1 MEYTSIL
8 VSATA
13 PQTTGRDLLDDCV
26 HCGFCLP
33 TCPTY
38 LLWGQETD
46 SPRGRI
52 HLMKL
57 RRDGRDIASDSFVR
71 HIDSCLGC
79 MACVTACPSGVQYDS
94 LLEAARPQVERE
106 ANRGAGDRAFRRLIF
121 AVFPHPSRLRVLSW
135 PLGLYQKLG
144 IQRLLHKTGVL
155 GLLPARLQAMERL
168 LPPITFG
175 ASPLPARIPAQG
187 TQRRR
192 VGLLLGCVQRVF
204 FGNVNDATARVLA
217 AEGCEVVI
225 PQTQQCCGALAEHA
239 GEEKDAMEFARR
251 LIDAFDASQ
260 VDTIV
265 INAAGC
271 GSAMKRYGHLLR
283 NDPAYAARAKAFAA
297 KCRDIS
303 EVLVELEPRAPRGT
317 VRLKAA
323 YHDACHLQH
332 AQGVRAQP
340 RRLLQA
346 IPGVEVREIG
356 ESEICCGSAG
366 IYNLLEPGPATE
378 LRDRK
383 VRNILK
389 TDAEAIV
396 SSNPGCLLQIATGL
410 DAAGR
415 PLRIMHLVEVIDQSI
430 REGQRN

>member
-1 MEYTSIL
+1 MTS
-8 VSATA
+8 S
-13 PQTTGRDLLDDCV
+13 PQQVAGRDLLDDCV

-57 RRDGRDIASDSFVR
+57 RRDGREENNEGFIR
-71 HIDSCLGC
+71 HIDTCLGC

-106 ANRGAGDRAFRRLIF
+106 ARRSFGDRAFRRLIF
-121 AVFPHPSRLRVLSW
+121 AMFPYPARLRALSW

-144 IQRLLHKTGVL
+144 VQKLVHKSGLLGVLPQRL
-155 GLLPARLQAMERL
+155 QSMERL
-168 LPPITFG
+168 LPPIAFG
-175 ASPLPARIPAQG
+175 GNGLPSRVPAQG
-187 TQRRR
+187 PQRKR

-204 FGNVNDATARVLA
+204 FGNVNEATARVLA

-225 PQTQQCCGALAEHA
+225 PETQQCCGALAEHA
-239 GEEKDAMEFARR
+239 GEEKDAMEAARR
-251 LIDAFDASQ
+251 LIDAFDASG

-283 NDPAYAARAKAFAA
+283 NDPAYADRAKAFAA
-297 KCRDIS
+297 RCKDIS
-303 EVLVELEPRAPRGT
+303 EVLADLEPRAPRGA
-317 VRLKAA
+317 VPLKAA

-340 RRLLQA
+340 RRLLQT
-346 IPGVEVREIG
+346 IPGVTVREIG

-366 IYNLLEPGPATE
+366 IYNLLEPEAATE

-383 VRNILK
+383 VQNILK
-389 TDAEAIV
+389 TDAEAII

-410 DAAGR
+410 EAAGR
-415 PLRIMHLVEVIDQSI
+415 PMRIMHLVEVLDQSI
-430 REGQRN
+430 REGQRDS

>member
-1 MEYTSIL
+1 MNT
-8 VSATA
+8 TA
-13 PQTTGRDLLDDCV
+13 ELSPARERDLLDDCV

-38 LLWGQETD
+38 LLWGLEAD

-57 RRDGRDIASDSFVR
+57 RRDGREVASASFVQ

-106 ANRGAGDRAFRRLIF
+106 ARRSVADRAFRRLIF
-121 AVFPHPSRLRVLSW
+121 AMFPHPARLRALSW
-135 PLGLYQKLG
+135 PLGVYQKSG
-144 IQRLLHKTGVL
+144 IQQLMKRS
-155 GLLPARLQAMERL
+155 GLLGMLPQRLQSMERL
-168 LPPITFG
+168 LPPIRFG
-175 ASPLPARIPAQG
+175 GSELPARIPAQG

-192 VGLLLGCVQRVF
+192 VALLLGCVQRVF
-204 FGNVNDATARVLA
+204 FGNVNEATARVLA
-217 AEGCEVVI
+217 AEGCEVVV
-225 PQTQQCCGALAEHA
+225 PQTQGCCGALAEHA
-239 GEEKDAMEFARR
+239 GEEQDAMAAARK
-251 LIDAFDASQ
+251 LIDAFEHVDA
-260 VDTIV
+260 DTIV

-283 NDPAYAARAKAFAA
+283 KDPAYAQKAKAFAA
-297 KCRDIS
+297 KCKDIS
-303 EVLVELEPRAPRGT
+303 EILAELEPRAPRGA
-317 VRLKAA
+317 VPLKAA

-340 RRLLQA
+340 RKLLQM
-346 IPGVEVREIG
+346 IPGVQVREIA

-366 IYNLLEPGPATE
+366 IYNLLEPDAATQ

-383 VRNILK
+383 VRNILN
-389 TDAEAIV
+389 TDAEVIV
-396 SSNPGCLLQIATGL
+396 SGNPGCLLQIATGL
-410 DAAGR
+410 EAAGR
-415 PLRIMHLVEVIDQSI
+415 PMRIMHLVEVLDQSI
-430 REGQRN
+430 REGQRNN